1 MKVFKLHCFKN
12 QHRFFYIF
20 LLCDHK
26 TSSSVY
32 AKYKYADWRARIEE
46 RRWIKGTN
54 GKRGLTFFYVQSSVL
69 STFCIATDKMQDER
83 TPNITPKLATD
94 NKKPKHHQPVT
105 ERLLT
110 LTLPRPDFIVRRVFP
125 LQKARR
131 MKRVVTRSMRRML
144 FADIHFTE
152 WSCRGLLWVVIFTI
166 LSQGLGCVETTNWFA
181 HET

>member
-1 MKVFKLHCFKN
+1 M
-12 QHRFFYIF
+12 
-20 LLCDHK
+20 
-26 TSSSVY
+26 
-32 AKYKYADWRARIEE
+32 
-46 RRWIKGTN
+46 
-54 GKRGLTFFYVQSSVL
+54 L
-69 STFCIATDKMQDER
+69 STFCIATDTMQDER

-144 FADIHFTE
+144 FVDIHFTE
-152 WSCRGLLWVVIFTI
+152 
-166 LSQGLGCVETTNWFA
+166 
-181 HET
+181 

>member
-1 MKVFKLHCFKN
+1 MEKEVE
-12 QHRFFYIF
+12 RFF
-20 LLCDHK
+20 
-26 TSSSVY
+26 S
-32 AKYKYADWRARIEE
+32 
-46 RRWIKGTN
+46 
-54 GKRGLTFFYVQSSVL
+54 VQSSVL
-69 STFCIATDKMQDER
+69 SAFCIAADKMEDER

-152 WSCRGLLWVVIFTI
+152 
-166 LSQGLGCVETTNWFA
+166 
-181 HET
+181 